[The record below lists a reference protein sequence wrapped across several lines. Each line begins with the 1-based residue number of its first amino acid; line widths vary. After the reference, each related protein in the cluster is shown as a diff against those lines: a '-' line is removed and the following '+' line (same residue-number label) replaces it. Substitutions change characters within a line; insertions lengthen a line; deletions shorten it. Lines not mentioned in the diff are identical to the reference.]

1 MIYLV
6 IVLAIS
12 SVTLF
17 AIGVAEVSPLRQRA
31 LRVRLSNLQTHA
43 QKRRVGEMRVRRQR
57 RKHFEK
63 MVRTF
68 GDRVTRADDTKRKTF
83 RIQLLRAGYR
93 HPDAV
98 SLYLGLRA
106 ILAIALPA
114 TLVLLSPLSSDL
126 SPRMMIGLVAVAMLG
141 WFLPK
146 LFIVRRGRRR
156 QRSVKRALPDTL
168 DLLTTCV
175 EAGLGLNQAL
185 VRVAE
190 DVLPLSRDMSDELT
204 ITNLE
209 IRAGSSRPEAL
220 KNFASRTGLPD
231 VSSLTAMLIQ
241 TDRFGTSI
249 AQALRVHADTMRD
262 KRRQRAEEAAA
273 KTSIK
278 LLFPL
283 VLLIFPAIF
292 VVILGP
298 AVFHMAEIFGSVQQ
312 S

>member
-1 MIYLV
+1 MIYIV
-6 IVLAIS
+6 IFLAVA

-17 AIGVAEVSPLRQRA
+17 AIGLAEIAPMRQRA
-31 LRVRLSNLQTHA
+31 LRVRLASLQSHA
-43 QKRRVGEMRVRRQR
+43 QTRRVGELRVRRQR
-57 RKHFEK
+57 RHHFEK

-68 GDRVTRADDTKRKTF
+68 GERVTRADDTKRQTV
-83 RIQLLRAGYR
+83 RAQLLQAGFR
-93 HPDAV
+93 HPDSV
-98 SLYLGLRA
+98 SLYFGIRA
-106 ILAIALPA
+106 VLAIGLPA
-114 TLVLLSPLSSDL
+114 ALVLVSPLSSEPAPKIL
-126 SPRMMIGLVAVAMLG
+126 AGLVAVGMLG
-141 WFLPK
+141 WFLPR
-146 LFIVRRGRRR
+146 LFVVRRARRR
-156 QRSVKRALPDTL
+156 QRSVQRALPDTL

-175 EAGLGLNQAL
+175 EVGLGLNQAL

-209 IRAGSSRPEAL
+209 IRAGSSRSEAL
-220 KNFASRTGLPD
+220 RNLSARTGLPD
-231 VSSLTAMLIQ
+231 VSSLAAMLIQ

-283 VLLIFPAIF
+283 VMFVFPAIF

-298 AVFHMAEIFGSVQQ
+298 AVFHVAEIFGSVQQ
-312 S
+312 G

>member
-6 IVLAIS
+6 IFLAIA

-17 AIGVAEVSPLRQRA
+17 AIGVAEISPLRQRA
-31 LRVRLSNLQTHA
+31 LRVRLASLQSSA
-43 QKRRVGEMRVRRQR
+43 QHRRVGEMRVRRQR
-57 RKHFEK
+57 RQHFEK

-68 GDRVTRADDTKRKTF
+68 GDRVTRADDTKRKSV
-83 RIQLLRAGYR
+83 RLQLLRAGYR

-98 SLYLGLRA
+98 SLYFGLRA
-106 ILAIALPA
+106 VLAIGLPA
-114 TLVLLSPLSSDL
+114 ALVLLAPLSSEPAPKIL
-126 SPRMMIGLVAVAMLG
+126 LGLIGVGMLG
-141 WFLPK
+141 WLLPK
-146 LFIVRRGRRR
+146 LYIVRRARRR
-156 QRSVKRALPDTL
+156 QRSVQKALPDTL

-209 IRAGSSRPEAL
+209 IRAGSSRSEAL
-220 KNFASRTGLPD
+220 RNLSARTGLSD
-231 VSSLTAMLIQ
+231 VSSLTAMLVQ

-283 VLLIFPAIF
+283 VLFVFPAIF

-298 AVFHMAEIFGSVQQ
+298 AVFHVAEIFGSVQQ
-312 S
+312 G

>member
-1 MIYLV
+1 MIYIV
-6 IVLAIS
+6 ILLAVA

-17 AIGVAEVSPLRQRA
+17 AIGIAEIAPMRQRA
-31 LRVRLSNLQTHA
+31 LRVRLASLQSHA
-43 QKRRVGEMRVRRQR
+43 QTRRVGEARVRRQR
-57 RKHFEK
+57 RHNFEK

-68 GDRVTRADDTKRKTF
+68 GERVTRVDDTKRQTV
-83 RIQLLRAGYR
+83 RTQLLQAGFR

-98 SLYLGLRA
+98 SLYFGTRA
-106 ILAIALPA
+106 VLAIGLPA
-114 TLVLLSPLSSDL
+114 TLVLLSPFSSE
-126 SPRMMIGLVAVAMLG
+126 PTAKIVIGLLGVSLLG
-141 WFLPK
+141 WILPR
-146 LFIVRRGRRR
+146 LFVVRRAHRR
-156 QRSVKRALPDTL
+156 QRSIQKALPDTL

-185 VRVAE
+185 VRVSE

-220 KNFASRTGLPD
+220 RNLSTRTGLTD

-273 KTSIK
+273 KTTIK

-283 VLLIFPAIF
+283 VMFVFPAIF

-298 AVFHMAEIFGSVQQ
+298 AVFHLAEVFGSVQQ
-312 S
+312 G

>member
-6 IVLAIS
+6 IFLAIA

-17 AIGVAEVSPLRQRA
+17 AIGVAEISPLRQRA
-31 LRVRLSNLQTHA
+31 LRVRLASLQSSA
-43 QKRRVGEMRVRRQR
+43 QHRRVGEMRVRRQR
-57 RKHFEK
+57 RQHFEK

-68 GDRVTRADDTKRKTF
+68 GDRVTRADDTKRKSV
-83 RIQLLRAGYR
+83 RLQLLRAGYR

-98 SLYLGLRA
+98 SLYFGLRA
-106 ILAIALPA
+106 VLAIGLPA
-114 TLVLLSPLSSDL
+114 ALVLLAPLSSEPAPKIL
-126 SPRMMIGLVAVAMLG
+126 LGLIGVGMLG
-141 WFLPK
+141 WLIPK
-146 LFIVRRGRRR
+146 LYIVRRARRR
-156 QRSVKRALPDTL
+156 QRSVQKALPDTL

-209 IRAGSSRPEAL
+209 IRAGSSRSEAL
-220 KNFASRTGLPD
+220 RNLSARTGLSD
-231 VSSLTAMLIQ
+231 VSSLTAMLVQ

-283 VLLIFPAIF
+283 VLFVFPAIF

-298 AVFHMAEIFGSVQQ
+298 AVFHVAEIFGSVQQ
-312 S
+312 G